1 VTRGY
6 IIATGII
13 FALMFAL
20 HVVRIVVEGP
30 GMIGQPI
37 FIATTSLSLGVA
49 TWAAW
54 LIFRGPR

>member
-6 IIATGII
+6 IIATGMV
-13 FALMFAL
+13 FALIFVL

-30 GMIGQPI
+30 WMIGQPI
-37 FIATTSLSLGVA
+37 FIATTLLSLGVA
-49 TWAAW
+49 IWAAW